1 MRAEKSITI
10 TDGGKDKTFRI
21 KQMSAVKAQRWLFKL
36 ILLIGGNTNIGGGD
50 EAWGNI
56 LSGVADKPYD
66 KVEELLNELTA
77 CCTAVLDEGRA
88 FQQLSLSNADSFI
101 EDMGTLMQLQKEAF
115 TLNDFFGG
123 IGMNGLNTFQGP
135 EIPTIKRQK

>member
-10 TDGGKDKTFRI
+10 NDGGKDKTFRI

-36 ILLIGGNTNIGGGD
+36 ILRMGGNATLTGGEEG
-50 EAWGNI
+50 WGNL
-56 LSGVADKPYD
+56 LSSVADKPYD
-66 KVEELLNELTA
+66 KVDELLNELTS

-123 IGMNGLNTFQGP
+123 IGMTGSGIFPGP